1 MHPPPNPPQHILCK
15 WRKFIGRGPVWRVVA
30 AAAAAPP
37 AVFPAAHAPPGTPT
51 MRRVTGHAVGAPSL
65 GVRARRAPTRKSE
78 HAQPQRA
85 TTRPPRITACHPK
98 AVLPETTPKTSS
110 MGTPPRIATPRC
122 GLEQR
127 WAGAL
132 AWPQAAAPGARGL
145 AAGPHLAQCLSAA
158 RHALERPRHL
168 GPPAPTAY
176 RLSQTC
182 AALGPPRCVA
192 TKAHRAGGAVAAGPP
207 APPAWRRVSTGMRA
221 GGSQRREGRRT
232 THGGKSL
239 WQGLECA
246 RDGTMRPMLQSANH
260 GTTRQQLG
268 DVGRNTA
275 SHRADSVASC
285 FQRRQQQESL
295 GTPVTT
301 GTAVPRTCRCRP
313 IRGATCARLGGPR
326 VPVLRRRNAPRWP
339 VTSPGTAGATGP
351 SAFTR
356 RRRRIEATSTSQ
368 TATAAPSDPAARQ
381 PPTTLGAIRFASSS
395 TVTWA
400 PMSRQ

>member
-1 MHPPPNPPQHILCK
+1 
-15 WRKFIGRGPVWRVVA
+15 
-30 AAAAAPP
+30 
-37 AVFPAAHAPPGTPT
+37 
-51 MRRVTGHAVGAPSL
+51 
-65 GVRARRAPTRKSE
+65 
-78 HAQPQRA
+78 
-85 TTRPPRITACHPK
+85 
-98 AVLPETTPKTSS
+98 

-301 GTAVPRTCRCRP
+301 GTAVSRTCRCRP
-313 IRGATCARLGGPR
+313 NRGATCARLGGPR

-339 VTSPGTAGATGP
+339 VTSPGTAGSTGP
-351 SAFTR
+351 VSLHAEAPPHRGDQHVANGDGGPVGPCGASAANHPR
-356 RRRRIEATSTSQ
+356 RDPLRVLEHRHVGTDVASM
-368 TATAAPSDPAARQ
+368 TAAASPAPGTTRQPVQPHVVPPCPPCPRESARISHTRVARPSVPDAWAHVPNARQ
-381 PPTTLGAIRFASSS
+381 LRIAQHRPKPCQPPPDPSRRKNAASLGGCGPL
-395 TVTWA
+395 V
-400 PMSRQ
+400 P